1 MNIWKLVRLDFG
13 DVPAHF
19 GELGIGVEE
28 TAERVRSDT
37 LFGAWVNI
45 YARLFGSGDVEQL
58 LKRFVG
64 EAGKP
69 PPMPP
74 VKMSSTFIYRSTDA
88 KDGQRE
94 ISYYLPKPLQFPHNY
109 PEEDDLKFF
118 KTYKKLRYLPLKV
131 WQRWYQGEGFDDES
145 ELIAKTKGKSKSD
158 GSLSQAGT
166 FDYGKTFK
174 TNKVPKIAV
183 DRATRATNLYH
194 TGFVQ
199 FEWERNG
206 DKIKSKSGLY
216 FLLYFPEEDEELEKN
231 LLAALYLLGEE
242 GLGGE
247 RSSGAGRFKVEWL
260 ELPETWQQVVNF
272 SGGTHHALMSLF
284 WQEKPLPANLLD
296 DSSSYELLERGG
308 WICSSFSG
316 RQLRRQHVWM
326 FGEGSVFPEPPVGE
340 LADVTPKQFTLHSV
354 YRNGISL
361 SLPIKV

>member
-1 MNIWKLVRLDFG
+1 MSIWKLVRLDFG
-13 DVPAHF
+13 DVPVHF
-19 GELGIGVEE
+19 GELGIGMEE

-45 YARLFGSGDVEQL
+45 YARLFGSDAVEQL
-58 LKRFVG
+58 LDRVVG
-64 EAGKP
+64 EAEKP
-69 PPMPP
+69 PPIPP
-74 VKMSSTFIYRSTDA
+74 IKMSSTFIYRSTDA

-94 ISYYLPKPLQFPHNY
+94 IYYLPKPLQFPPNY
-109 PEEDDLKFF
+109 PKEDDLEFF
-118 KTYKKLRYLPLKV
+118 KAYKKLRYLPLEV
-131 WQRWYQGEGFDDES
+131 WQRWYQGSGFDDQE
-145 ELIAKTKGKSKSD
+145 ELIAKTQDKPKSD
-158 GSLSQAGT
+158 GKLQEAGT

-199 FEWERNG
+199 FQCEQNKQKTE
-206 DKIKSKSGLY
+206 KAGLY
-216 FLLYFPEEDEELEKN
+216 FLLEFPQEDSELEKN
-231 LLAALYLLGEE
+231 LRAALYLLGEE

-247 RSSGAGRFKVEWL
+247 RSSGAGRFKFEWL

-284 WQEKPLPANLLD
+284 WQKSVPADMLD
-296 DSSSYELLERGG
+296 DSSSYELLGRGG

-316 RQLRRQHVWM
+316 RQLRRKNVWM
-326 FGEGSVFPEPPVGE
+326 FAEGSVFRERPMGQ
-340 LADVTPKQFTLHSV
+340 LADVTPERFKKHSI

-361 SLPIKV
+361 SLPIKVV